1 MRKNISFAFAA
12 GAMGVAMIAWAKA
25 SIIAPNDEV
34 VRPKIEMLVLLAA
47 NPNMPFQVLKPLY

>member
-1 MRKNISFAFAA
+1 MRNNISFAFAA
-12 GAMGVAMIAWAKA
+12 AAMGVAMIAWAKA

-34 VRPKIEMLVLLAA
+34 VRPKIEMLAPAA